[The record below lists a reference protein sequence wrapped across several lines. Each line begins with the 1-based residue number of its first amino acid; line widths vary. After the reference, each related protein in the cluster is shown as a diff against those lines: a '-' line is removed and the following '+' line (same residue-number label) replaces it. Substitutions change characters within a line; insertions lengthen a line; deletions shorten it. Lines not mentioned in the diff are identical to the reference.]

1 MPRSGASQVVYDFDF
16 DEQHEYTVVAA
27 RDIEQ
32 EHFIE
37 ARAGLYAWYLRLP
50 KDPNPA
56 LDLASY
62 SRIFGSKNFT
72 LEAKSVFGERY
83 QGAATR
89 QPSFDPA
96 SHPFASSVLTASTIF
111 CPPVYIGISINIRQ
125 RLMLHLK
132 RLNEAL
138 QGAETLLPTDDM
150 SEEQDTADESSA
162 FGHRMGYLLRSNGI
176 RDIERLFVKIIYQ
189 PQASAA
195 DLKKAEY
202 FVNRTF
208 LPFCGRR

>member
-16 DEQHEYTVVAA
+16 NEEHKYAVVAA

-32 EHFIE
+32 EHFTE

-50 KDPNPA
+50 RNPDPA

-62 SRIFGSKNFT
+62 SRVFGSKNFT
-72 LEAKSVFGERY
+72 LEARSVLGERY
-83 QGAATR
+83 QGTATR
-89 QPSFDPA
+89 QPGFDPA
-96 SHPFASSVLTASTIF
+96 SHPFVSSVLTASTIF

-125 RLMLHLK
+125 RLTLHLR

-138 QGAETLLPTDDM
+138 QSSESLPPTDDAT
-150 SEEQDTADESSA
+150 EQQDTAGESSA

-176 RDIERLFVKIIYQ
+176 RDVERLFVKIVYQ